1 MKLRESI
8 NVHNKKKCSHLK
20 KHRIILTGD
29 SNIKSYASS
38 LKSILSNN
46 YEIYSIV
53 KPESTTSALNES
65 AKREVSQLMQDNVII
80 ICSGTN
86 DYEDKFSW
94 TLYNIRNFIKSNN
107 HTNVILM
114 NIPFRYDLANAK
126 FVNKKISD
134 LNRKLLKLTNALQHT
149 SFLKTDTDRN
159 LFTNHGLHLN
169 KLGKQLVH
177 YQIASF
183 LCHLLN
189 RKTLLQSLSN
199 GMKHMRMITSLMMKI

>member
-20 KHRIILTGD
+20 KHRIILIGD

-86 DYEDKFSW
+86 DYEDNKFSW
-94 TLYNIRNFIKSNN
+94 TLYNIRDFIKSNN
-107 HTNVILM
+107 HTNSDEY
-114 NIPFRYDLANAK
+114 P
-126 FVNKKISD
+126 IS
-134 LNRKLLKLTNALQHT
+134 
-149 SFLKTDTDRN
+149 
-159 LFTNHGLHLN
+159 
-169 KLGKQLVH
+169 
-177 YQIASF
+177 I
-183 LCHLLN
+183 
-189 RKTLLQSLSN
+189 
-199 GMKHMRMITSLMMKI
+199 